1 MEFDAAVELFFQSR
15 APRKDSVHTIAA
27 YRRDLMQVAAHAA
40 HELGDDSLSCAR
52 LSPAVMRAAFA
63 SYSQPRAK
71 ASISRAW
78 SVWNAFFSFC
88 VGAGIVDGN
97 PMSGVAKPAAASR
110 APKPLRDGE
119 AARRLLEAVASGERP
134 GRNPWPQRDLAI
146 LATLLLTGVRSSE
159 LLALRVGDI
168 AGPVDESRVV
178 VRGGK
183 GDADR
188 VVPVEPGLRQLL
200 DDYAQSRRERFQ
212 QARWPISPDA
222 PLFID
227 HRGRAMTRN
236 QLQYLVRQCYHFAG
250 VADQV
255 DRGTLV
261 HALRHT
267 FATRLGQSGASA
279 VEIMELLGHRSLTAT
294 QSYIKATARE
304 LRDAA
309 ASNPTYMTVRAM
321 AQRSSEDVKDGV
333 DSGASADDER

>member
-15 APRKDSVHTIAA
+15 APRKDSVHTVAA
-27 YRRDLMQVAAHAA
+27 YRRDLTQVAVHAA
-40 HELGDDSLSCAR
+40 QELGAESLTCER

-63 SYSQPRAK
+63 AYSQPRAK

-78 SVWNAFFSFC
+78 SVWNAFFGFC

-97 PMSGVAKPAAASR
+97 PMSGVARPVAGSR
-110 APKPLRDGE
+110 APKPLRDAQ
-119 AARRLLEAVASGERP
+119 AAHRLLEAVASGKRP
-134 GRNPWPQRDLAI
+134 GRNSWPQRDLAI
-146 LATLLLTGVRSSE
+146 LATLLLTGVRSAE
-159 LLALRVGDI
+159 LLGLQVGDI
-168 AGPVDESRVV
+168 AGTVDETRVV

-183 GDADR
+183 GDSDR
-188 VVPVEPGLRQLL
+188 VIPVEPGLRRLL
-200 DDYAQSRRERFQ
+200 DDYGDSRRSRFGQ
-212 QARWPISPDA
+212 RLSPDA
-222 PLFID
+222 SLFVD
-227 HRGRAMTRN
+227 HRGRALTRN
-236 QLQYLVRQCYHFAG
+236 QLQYLVRQCYRFAG

-279 VEIMELLGHRSLTAT
+279 VEIMELLGHRSLNAT

-309 ASNPTYMTVRAM
+309 ASNPTYMAVRTVSGEDAVESVDDRA
-321 AQRSSEDVKDGV
+321 G
-333 DSGASADDER
+333 ADDER